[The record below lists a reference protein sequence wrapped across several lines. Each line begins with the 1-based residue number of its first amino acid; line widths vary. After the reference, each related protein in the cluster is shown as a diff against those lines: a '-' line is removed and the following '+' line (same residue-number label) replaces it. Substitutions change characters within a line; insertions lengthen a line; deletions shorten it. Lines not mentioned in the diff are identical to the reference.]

1 MQAFI
6 AFDNAWDERGNRLY
20 SAEGAGAK
28 ALAHVSIDVKTGF
41 LEVPFLGRFLRKPFT
56 NGVTL
61 VTVQKRPR
69 IDGRLCCPDDCGT
82 LRRGGLCCVLFPF
95 REGSDEANLC

>member
-6 AFDNAWDERGNRLY
+6 AFDNAWDERRNRLY
-20 SAEGAGAK
+20 SAEGAGAE
-28 ALAHVSIDVKTGF
+28 ALAQVSIDVKTGF

-56 NGVTL
+56 NGITL
-61 VTVQKRPR
+61 ITVQKRAR

-82 LRRGGLCCVLFPF
+82 LRRGDFAVAEVPLDMLGLVKHH
-95 REGSDEANLC
+95 